1 MKDANII
8 KWTDSDGNKCF
19 RFTERQVFERPWIII
34 LMAILL
40 LSMVGVEY
48 MLFGSYCSLLPVVIA
63 FFFLFLW
70 WLTIPMKA
78 NEAIIEK
85 TVHELMNDIIAN
97 DATAN
102 DTKVKKS
109 FVHYDTKGT
118 YAIITGRCFLVLHEN
133 GDVWEYPFIY
143 HQAAQE
149 EGYYECGLKHRISD
163 TPEHIKAI
171 KPQRWK
177 QIVSK
182 LNISV
187 KSKLWLLIF
196 LILAI
201 GGLAFASVLWLIMEL
216 KWWSLLV
223 VCGYVAVH
231 TLVCWMARAIPGKV
245 MSALK
250 YIIDIPFYFV
260 YLVVSLTQP
269 FITIAGT
276 YFFVGMFAFGVPAI
290 ILVGVSSAGWWTLKP
305 ETIAFI
311 VLAIGSMLC
320 STYAVTKWML
330 RHTPL
335 KNWGNHTYELNR
347 EQLAFYLVHP
357 SNMVFL
363 LYLIY
368 FMLLTVSGF
377 MLIQNG
383 TYLISESFDMA
394 ILKAF
399 LVFIAYTN
407 MRVKAKDTE
416 VEAKELLERISGLF
430 EHDRL

>member
-1 MKDANII
+1 M
-8 KWTDSDGNKCF
+8 
-19 RFTERQVFERPWIII
+19 
-34 LMAILL
+34 
-40 LSMVGVEY
+40 
-48 MLFGSYCSLLPVVIA
+48 
-63 FFFLFLW
+63 
-70 WLTIPMKA
+70 
-78 NEAIIEK
+78 
-85 TVHELMNDIIAN
+85 
-97 DATAN
+97 
-102 DTKVKKS
+102 
-109 FVHYDTKGT
+109 
-118 YAIITGRCFLVLHEN
+118 
-133 GDVWEYPFIY
+133 
-143 HQAAQE
+143 
-149 EGYYECGLKHRISD
+149 
-163 TPEHIKAI
+163 
-171 KPQRWK
+171 
-177 QIVSK
+177 
-182 LNISV
+182 
-187 KSKLWLLIF
+187 
-196 LILAI
+196 
-201 GGLAFASVLWLIMEL
+201 
-216 KWWSLLV
+216 
-223 VCGYVAVH
+223 
-231 TLVCWMARAIPGKV
+231 
-245 MSALK
+245 
-250 YIIDIPFYFV
+250 IPFYFV

-276 YFFVGMFAFGVPAI
+276 YLFVGMFAFGVPAI